1 MAAIAALIPGL
12 LLFQALP
19 ASAAVQPVVL
29 VDGEPVTPEQ
39 LTGSAAG
46 LPSLVPPEATRADL
60 KVVKRAPKPPKDAVP
75 LEKRHEFTNEPA
87 KGGLKS
93 PPPLP
98 KRSGAGSTAV
108 SPEESSRVAALA
120 AGPSVS
126 NLSVTPS
133 VSMQGGAVTSS
144 LTPSL
149 SARVTDPE
157 GRTVG
162 INVEIRHDPAL
173 PTQGT
178 GMIWSAGT
186 GAGNTSGS
194 QVSISVPSGE
204 LSDGWTVQWRIQGR
218 AAATNGEGPWSAWQS
233 LQVNI
238 AKPSVS
244 NLTVTPS
251 VSVPGGAVT
260 SSLTPSLSA
269 KVTDP
274 EGRTVGINVE
284 VRHDPAL
291 PEQGTG
297 AIWSAGTGAGS
308 ASGSQVSIGVPSGK
322 LSDGWTVQWRIQ
334 GRAAATGSVTGAWSD
349 WQTLQVSI
357 SRPSVSNL
365 TVTPSTTSSEGST
378 TSSLTPSLSAKVTDP
393 EGRTVGVNVEVRHAP
408 TLPEQGTGMIW
419 SGATGASAASGS
431 QVRIDVPSGEL
442 SDGWTVQWRIQGR
455 AAATGS
461 PTGPWSAWQTLKTE
475 VLLWQWAS
483 PEDNTQVGSL
493 KPTLSAYA
501 KPGDPSTPVS
511 YWFQLCKGTPAN
523 WDWCE
528 SSGGWDQS
536 WSWQVP
542 AEKLKWGETYSW
554 HVQAS
559 NGSMS
564 VTSPW
569 RTFTTSPEQGT
580 INSLLASG
588 TTGRDFDHVSGNYTR
603 SVTDATVAT
612 AGLPLSVN
620 RTYNSLDPRVD
631 GAFGAG
637 WSTRWDMRVLPEPQ
651 TATLLVTYPDGR
663 QVRFAA
669 KSDGTYAP
677 PPGTYA
683 TMADVAGGGWRLMDK
698 SSTSYWFDAAGRLT
712 KVSDRRNRTQTL
724 TYGTD
729 GKLSTVTAPGGRS
742 LTFTWTGG
750 HVTTVSTNPV
760 NGAPLT
766 WTYSY
771 TGDALTKVCA
781 PGAGTACTVYA
792 YTNASRYRSV
802 IANAAP
808 TGYWRLNDTTTKI
821 GDKVTN
827 SADWNIND
835 EDATLAGASYNVI
848 KTSPGALAGSGD
860 GAMRFGG
867 TANSTYVRLPSGAIN
882 GRGELLSVE
891 AWFKTTGSGTIIGY
905 ENSTQG
911 NFTPAVYVGT
921 DGKLRGQFRTATT
934 TPITSAAAVNNGAW
948 HHVVLTGAENTQT
961 LFLDGQVVGTLNGD
975 ITHLDQGEARVGYGR
990 ASSAWPATVT
1000 GASATAF
1007 PFAGEIDEV
1016 AVYDKPLG
1024 PAEVRTHYA
1033 ARLAQPQMT
1042 TATLPSGRISA
1053 SNTFDAD
1060 GGRLLTHTDNH
1071 DGVWKLGA
1079 LTYAEDHET
1088 DSVNASVVVTDPKNN
1103 TLTYVNDAQR
1113 NYRTVSETD
1122 QLGKTSKY
1130 EYNAGGNLAKA
1141 TDRNGNVVELFYNE
1155 RGNLTGQSTCRTVN
1169 NCDTTYFSYYVNQDN
1184 PFDPRNDQPT
1194 VARDARSSS
1203 ASDDTYAATT
1213 TYNEFGETLKQTTPA
1228 TSDFPAGRST
1238 STTYT
1243 DGTEP
1248 AVGGGTTPA
1257 GLPKVTKDPKL
1268 NETTYRYSAAG
1279 DLAEQ
1284 TSPSGL
1290 VTKFAH
1296 DAVGRVTSR
1305 TEVSAAHPSGVTM
1318 TSTYDGL
1325 GRLLTQTAPGV
1336 KNEVT
1341 NVTHTA
1347 KTVYTYDPDGNTL
1360 TETVSDLTGG
1370 DPARIITYTYDGKGR
1385 AETVTNPEGG
1395 VTRST
1400 WDVTGALASTTD
1412 PVGTVLT
1419 YAYTKRGEPASVT
1432 LKNWTGSPVAP
1443 QAAQDVVLQ
1452 ALSYD
1457 FAGRLAG
1464 QVDAMGRK
1472 TSYTY
1477 FADDRLSQ
1485 VTGDDA
1491 RLNDATTARTDVVL
1505 EDNTYDAAGNLVKRV
1520 SGGGKVTVQSVY
1532 DAASRL
1538 TSTTFDPAALGR
1550 KTAFEYDAVG
1560 NVTKKTS
1567 TAAGTTRTESASYLY
1582 NALNQVTRQTVENG
1596 AEDLVSTS
1604 VYDDRGLLSAATDP
1618 RGNASG
1624 ATPADFTAT
1633 MRYDLAGRLVE
1644 AKSPQVTIEKNGA
1657 TAATGQPIVRYGYNS
1672 AGQQTHVVDAEG
1684 RTTTLAFDKAGRLAS
1699 TIGASYTPPGGSAIT
1714 PTVSFG
1720 YDAAGRQ
1727 TTVTDPR
1734 NHVTST
1740 VYDALGR
1747 PVKVTEPGPSGPGGA
1762 WVAEYDLLGEQRA
1775 VIDPT
1780 GARTEAT
1787 YDDLGRQVTE
1797 TVIERK
1803 PTTAAHTT
1811 ALTYDTAGNLIKSVA
1826 PGDKTTTYT
1835 VNAAGEVTDTV
1846 APATPTTTNPA
1857 TRTTSFGY
1865 DLMGR
1870 QTKVTDA
1877 LGNATEATY
1886 DLAGRKIAAK
1896 DLTSTTAVRTVGFG
1910 YDPAGNP
1917 TSTTSGEG
1925 YVTQRTFDA
1934 AGRLTSLIEPVT
1946 ASSSITSTFGYDAT
1960 GARTRTTDGR
1970 GNATWTTYNSLG
1982 LVESV
1987 IEPSTTAH
1995 PNAADRTW
2003 TSVYDAASNATA
2015 TVQPGGVRIDRTF
2028 DHLNRMT
2035 AEVGSGT
2042 AMATVNRAVTYDSA
2056 GRVTAIGDYT
2066 MEYND
2071 RSLLTKVSKATNPV
2085 ATYAYDAVGNTTQ
2098 RVDPTGT
2105 ATYTWDAADRLNT
2118 ASDPVTG
2125 RTWTYGYDN
2134 ANRLTSKTS
2143 ANPVGTQTYGYDAL
2157 DRLTSQAV
2165 KNNSGTE
2172 LSKIVYGW
2180 DKDDNLTTKTTT
2192 GTAGAGT
2199 NTYAHDRAGRLTSWT
2214 APGGAVTA
2222 YEWDASGN
2230 RTKAGNNTFVYDQRN
2245 RLTSGA
2251 GVDYTYTPRGT
2262 TATETKAGV
2271 TRNLAF
2277 DAFDRLL
2284 SDGEATYGYDALD
2297 RMTSRTA
2304 GATQQRFTYSGLSND
2319 LVTVADGANTT
2330 LAKYGRDPS
2339 GGLLSLQEGTG
2350 PALAVMND
2358 LHGDVVGTFS
2368 ATALV
2373 DSVAYDPFGEVTHR
2387 TGTARTVGYQGE
2399 YTDPDTGKVNMHAR
2413 WYQPGTGTFASRDTA
2428 TLNPDPSV
2436 QANRYTYANADPL
2449 THTDPTG
2456 HSSMPIPVGA
2466 GGSITIQGGGSQNG
2480 ASGGAY
2486 TPGSGWQ
2493 SYLSTLNSRRPSWDW
2508 TPPEVIPGKPYN
2520 AWPSQPSNIYP
2531 QFTNKAQMIEWER
2544 LWGDYSRTPLLN
2556 DEEAKRLGVLPNGRP
2571 MPKGMKDDFWNASPD
2586 AQEEFLLLYNVEQMY
2601 RAEVTDDSI
2610 VFQWRLLNPPTNSP
2624 VAASGAPPQ
2633 VLDGSGRWA
2642 KCAQT
2647 FSKSK
2652 CDTWRESAEQVL
2664 ALQEFKK
2671 GCSKVTLANKD
2682 KCVLLATALGVDANK
2697 LNMSTGSDVLD
2708 KIAKAIA
2715 PLMGPV
2721 NEVLD
2726 FFLGDAKNCYKGDL
2740 AACAIFA
2747 ANFAAP
2753 PVSAAVKAVKAAK
2766 KLGKLSDTV
2775 SAIKKTCRSSFLP
2788 GTKVLMADGSL
2799 KPIEEVRVGDKVLA
2813 TDPETNETGARPV
2826 IALITSE
2833 GVKNLVRVTVDTDG
2847 AKGNKTGAVIA
2858 TDNHPFWVIELQ
2870 NWRTAGELRRGQWL
2884 RASSGT
2890 YIQVANIARWT
2901 ATDQR
2906 VHNLTVDGIP
2916 TYYVAVG
2923 NTSTLVHNTNC
2934 AIDNLI
2940 KLINADNIKMTKTV
2954 EKHLDDITKSGE
2966 KSRPYTDSILLVR
2979 EIMKG
2984 GRPKLDPRGVSTAL
2998 RWDVSG
3004 KFRGSQGTWE
3014 LVVDARTNTIL
3025 HFNFVSTKKR

>member
-1 MAAIAALIPGL
+1 MAVLVTALPGL
-12 LLFQALP
+12 LLFQAFP
-19 ASAAVQPVVL
+19 VSAATMQPSAL
-29 VDGEPVTPEQ
+29 FHGPPDTPDQ

-46 LPSLVPPEATRADL
+46 LPSLVSADATRTDL
-60 KVVKRAPKPPKDAVP
+60 QMAKRAPKPPKDAVP
-75 LEKRHEFTNEPA
+75 LEKRHKFTNEPA

-98 KRSGAGSTAV
+98 KRSGAEGAAAKDARDSS
-108 SPEESSRVAALA
+108 SPEKSSQVAALA

-126 NLSVTPS
+126 DLSVSPS

-144 LTPSL
+144 LTPRL
-149 SARVTDPE
+149 SARVTDSS

-162 INVEIRHDPAL
+162 INVEIRHDPNL

-178 GMIWSAGT
+178 GMIWSDGT
-186 GAGNTSGS
+186 GAGNASGS
-194 QVSISVPSGE
+194 QVRIDVPSGK
-204 LSDGWTVQWRIQGR
+204 LSDGWTVQWRIQGW
-218 AAATNGEGPWSAWQS
+218 AASANGEAGPWSAWQT

-244 NLTVTPS
+244 NLSVTPS
-251 VSVPGGAVT
+251 ISVPGGAVT

-284 VRHDPAL
+284 IRHDPNL

-297 AIWSAGTGAGS
+297 AIWSAGTGAGN
-308 ASGSQVSIGVPSGK
+308 ASGSQVRIDVPSGK
-322 LSDGWTVQWRIQ
+322 LSDGWTVQWRIR
-334 GRAAATGSVTGAWSD
+334 GWAAATGSPAGAWSA

-365 TVTPSTTSSEGST
+365 SVTPSTTSSEWTT

-393 EGRTVGVNVEVRHAP
+393 DGRTVGVNVEIRHDPA
-408 TLPEQGTGMIW
+408 LPEQGNGLIW
-419 SGATGASAASGS
+419 SGGTNASAASGS
-431 QVRIDVPSGEL
+431 QVRIDVPSEKL
-442 SDGWTVQWRIQGR
+442 SDGWTVQWRIRGW

-501 KPGDPSTPVS
+501 KPGDPTWAVS
-511 YWFQLCKGTPAN
+511 YWFQLCKGTPEN

-528 SSGGWDQS
+528 ASGGWDQS

-542 AEKLKWGETYSW
+542 AGKLKWGETYSW
-554 HVQAS
+554 YVQAS
-559 NGSMS
+559 SGSMS

-569 RTFTTSPEQGT
+569 RTFTTSPGQGT

-588 TTGRDFDHVSGNYTR
+588 TNGRDFDHVSGNYTQ
-603 SVTDATVAT
+603 SVTDATVAS
-612 AGLPLSVN
+612 AGLPLSVS
-620 RTYNSLDPRVD
+620 RTYNSLDPRTD

-677 PPGTYA
+677 PPGVYA
-683 TMADVAGGGWRLMDK
+683 TMADVTGGGWRLMDK
-698 SSTSYWFDAAGRLT
+698 SSTSYWFDTAGRLT
-712 KVSDRRNRTQTL
+712 KVSDRRDRIQNL
-724 TYGTD
+724 IYGID
-729 GKLSTVTAPGGRS
+729 GKLSKVTAPGGRS
-742 LTFTWTGG
+742 LTFTWTGN
-750 HVTTVSTNPV
+750 HVSAVSTDPL

-771 TGDALTKVCA
+771 NGDALTKVCA

-792 YTNASRYRSV
+792 YTTASRYRSV

-808 TGYWRLNDTTTKI
+808 TGYWRLGDAVTKL
-821 GDKVTN
+821 GDKVVS
-827 SADWNIND
+827 SADWNIDD
-835 EDATLAGASYNVI
+835 EDAILAGASYNVT
-848 KTSPGALAGSGD
+848 KTSPGALAGSGN
-860 GAMRFGG
+860 GAMRFAG
-867 TANSTYVRLPSGAIN
+867 TANSTYVQLPSGAIN

-905 ENSTQG
+905 QNSIQS

-934 TPITSAAAVNNGAW
+934 TPITSTATVNNGVW

-961 LFLDGQVVGTLNGD
+961 LFLDGQIVGTLNGD
-975 ITHLDQGEARVGYGR
+975 ITHLDQGEARVGYGH
-990 ASSAWPATVT
+990 ASPAWPSTVT
-1000 GASATAF
+1000 TARAF
-1007 PFAGEIDEV
+1007 PFTGEIDEV
-1016 AVYDKPLG
+1016 AVYGKPLG
-1024 PAEVRTHYA
+1024 LAEVQTHYA

-1042 TATLPSGRISA
+1042 TATLPSGRTWA
-1053 SNTFDAD
+1053 TNTFDTD
-1060 GGRLLTHTDNH
+1060 SGRLLTHTDNH
-1071 DGVWKLGA
+1071 GGTWKLDA
-1079 LTYAEDHET
+1079 LTYARDYET
-1088 DSVNASVVVTDPKNN
+1088 DGGNASAVVTDPQNG
-1103 TLTYVNDAQR
+1103 TLTYVNDTQR
-1113 NYRTVSETD
+1113 NHRVVSETD
-1122 QLGKTSKY
+1122 QLNKINKY
-1130 EYNAGGNLAKA
+1130 EYDNDGNLAKV
-1141 TDRNGNVVELFYNE
+1141 TDRNDNVVELFYNE
-1155 RGNLTGQSTCRTVN
+1155 RGNLTGQSTCRTAN
-1169 NCDTTYFSYYVNQDN
+1169 NCNTSYYSYYVNQDN
-1184 PFDPRNDQPT
+1184 LFDPRNDQRT
-1194 VARDARSSS
+1194 VSRDARSSS
-1203 ASDDTYAATT
+1203 ATDDTYATTT

-1228 TSDFPAGRST
+1228 TPDFPNGRST

-1248 AVGGGTTPA
+1248 AIGGGTTPA
-1257 GLPKVTKDPKL
+1257 GLNKSSKDAKG

-1290 VTKFAH
+1290 ITKFAH
-1296 DAVGRVTSR
+1296 NALGRATSR
-1305 TEVSAAHPSGVTM
+1305 TEVSAAHPTGVT
-1318 TSTYDGL
+1318 TTFTYDAL
-1325 GRLLTQTAPGV
+1325 GRPLTQTAPGV

-1341 NVTHTA
+1341 NVTHTI
-1347 KTVYTYDPDGNTL
+1347 KTAYTYDADGNKL
-1360 TETVSDLTGG
+1360 TETFSDLTGG
-1370 DPARIITYTYDGKGR
+1370 DPARTITHTYDTKGR
-1385 AETVTNPEGG
+1385 TETVTNPEGG
-1395 VTRST
+1395 VTHST

-1419 YAYTKRGEPASVT
+1419 YAYTKRGESASVT

-1443 QAAQDVVLQ
+1443 QAARDVVLQ

-1457 FAGRLAG
+1457 PAGRLAG

-1477 FADDRLSQ
+1477 FADNRLSE
-1485 VTGDDA
+1485 VVGDDV
-1491 RLNDATTARTDVVL
+1491 RLNGLTSLDDVVL
-1505 EDNTYDAAGNLVKRV
+1505 QSNQYDPTGNLVRQV

-1532 DAASRL
+1532 DAANRL

-1567 TAAGTTRTESASYLY
+1567 TATGTTRTESVSYAH
-1582 NALNQVTRQTVENG
+1582 NVLNQVTRQTVENG
-1596 AEDLVSTS
+1596 AEDLVTTS

-1624 ATPADFTAT
+1624 ATAADFTAT

-1644 AKSPQVTIEKNGA
+1644 ATSPQVTVEKNG
-1657 TAATGQPIVRYGYNS
+1657 TAATTGRSTVKYGYNS
-1672 AGQQTHVVDAEG
+1672 AGEQTHIVDAEG
-1684 RTTTLAFDKAGRLAS
+1684 RTTTLVFDKAGRLTS

-1714 PTVSFG
+1714 PTVNFG
-1720 YDAAGRQ
+1720 YDAAGQQ

-1762 WVAEYDLLGEQRA
+1762 WVGEYNLLGEQLA

-1780 GARTEAT
+1780 GARNEAT
-1787 YDDLGRQVTE
+1787 YDDLGRQITQ
-1797 TVIERK
+1797 TVIERT

-1811 ALTYDTAGNLIKSVA
+1811 ALTYDTASNLTKRVA
-1826 PGDKTTTYT
+1826 PGNKTTTYT
-1835 VNAAGEVTDTV
+1835 VNAAGEVTATI
-1846 APATPTTTNPA
+1846 APATPTTSAPA
-1857 TRTTSFGY
+1857 SRTTTAAY

-1877 LGNATEATY
+1877 LGNATEVTY
-1886 DLAGRKIAAK
+1886 DLAGRKTSAK
-1896 DLTSTTAVRTVGFG
+1896 DLSGTGTVLRTVGFG

-1917 TSTTSGEG
+1917 TSTTSAEG
-1925 YVTQRTFDA
+1925 HTTQRTFDA
-1934 AGRLTSLIEPVT
+1934 AGRLTSLIEPVSAT
-1946 ASSSITSTFGYDAT
+1946 SSITSTFGYDAS

-1970 GNATWTTYNSLG
+1970 NNATWTTYNTLG

-1987 IEPSTTAH
+1987 IEPATTPH
-1995 PNAADRTW
+1995 PGAADRTW
-2003 TSVYDAASNATA
+2003 TNLYDASGNATA
-2015 TVQPGGVRIDRTF
+2015 TLQPGGVRLDRTF
-2028 DHLNRMT
+2028 DHLDRMT
-2035 AEVGSGT
+2035 AETGSGA

-2056 GRVTAIGDYT
+2056 GRLTAIGDYSL
-2066 MEYND
+2066 EYND
-2071 RSLLTKVSKATNPV
+2071 RSLLTKVSKATNQV
-2085 ATYAYDAVGNTTQ
+2085 AAYAYDATGNLTQ

-2105 ATYTWDAADRLNT
+2105 ATYTWDAVDRLDT

-2143 ANPVGTQTYGYDAL
+2143 ANPVGTQTYGYDSM
-2157 DRLTSQAV
+2157 DRLTSQTV

-2172 LSKIVYGW
+2172 LSKITYGW

-2199 NTYAHDRAGRLTSWT
+2199 NTYTHDRAGRLTSWT

-2230 RTKAGNNTFVYDQRN
+2230 RTKAGTDTFVYDQRN

-2262 TATETKAGV
+2262 LATETKAGV
-2271 TRNLAF
+2271 TRDLVF
-2277 DAFDRLL
+2277 DAFDRMV

-2304 GATQQRFTYSGLSND
+2304 GATQQRFTYSGLSNN

-2330 LAKYGRDPS
+2330 LAKYGRDPF
-2339 GGLLSLQEGTG
+2339 GGLLSLQEGAS

-2387 TGTARTVGYQGE
+2387 TGTARTLGYQGE

-2413 WYQPGTGTFASRDTA
+2413 WYQPGTGTFTSRDTA

-2436 QANRYTYANADPL
+2436 QANRYTYANAGPL
-2449 THTDPTG
+2449 TNTDPSG
-2456 HSSMPIPVGA
+2456 HSSIPIL
-2466 GGSITIQGGGSQNG
+2466 GGGSHTG
-2480 ASGGAY
+2480 TSGI
-2486 TPGSGWQ
+2486 SDWQ
-2493 SYLSTLNSRRPSWDW
+2493 SYDTSSYWDKYIDRDSSSWDF
-2508 TPPEVIPGKPYN
+2508 TPPEVIPGQPYYS
-2520 AWPSQPSNIYP
+2520 WPDQPCCLVEMDWWFDEERGRNLGVTEKGKTAPKGYWDGTKDERALFDLLAESIDD
-2531 QFTNKAQMIEWER
+2531 QKALNR
-2544 LWGDYSRTPLLN
+2544 LWKKIKSLSS
-2556 DEEAKRLGVLPNGRP
+2556 
-2571 MPKGMKDDFWNASPD
+2571 NAGPG
-2586 AQEEFLLLYNVEQMY
+2586 
-2601 RAEVTDDSI
+2601 
-2610 VFQWRLLNPPTNSP
+2610 
-2624 VAASGAPPQ
+2624 GAPPQ
-2633 VLDGSGRWA
+2633 SRDGNGQRVQCKEMYSKKECKDFKDAA
-2642 KCAQT
+2642 K
-2647 FSKSK
+2647 KI
-2652 CDTWRESAEQVL
+2652 L
-2664 ALQEFKK
+2664 LLQEFNKE
-2671 GCSKVTLANKD
+2671 CSTLTIKTYAAKID
-2682 KCVLLATALGVDANK
+2682 KCTNYLGYLGINASK
-2697 LNMSTGSDVLD
+2697 IKASTGKAGLD
-2708 KIAKAIA
+2708 AFLELIT
-2715 PLMGPV
+2715 PLVGPTEWIVNLFFEDAMGCV
-2721 NEVLD
+2721 E
-2726 FFLGDAKNCYKGDL
+2726 GDAISCVL
-2740 AACAIFA
+2740 MA
-2747 ANFAAP
+2747 ANFAGPSGRVVSRIAKIGKIAP
-2753 PVSAAVKAVKAAK
+2753 SAGKAFNKAA
-2766 KLGKLSDTV
+2766 
-2775 SAIKKTCRSSFLP
+2775 AACRRSSFLP
-2788 GTKVLMADGSL
+2788 GTKTLMADGSL

-2813 TDPETNETGARPV
+2813 TDPETGETGARSV
-2826 IALITSE
+2826 IALIASE
-2833 GVKNLVRVTVDTDG
+2833 GIKNLVQVTVDTDG
-2847 AKGNKTGAVIA
+2847 AKGNKTGTVVA
-2858 TDNHPFWVIELQ
+2858 TDNHPFWVTELQ
-2870 NWRTAGELRRGQWL
+2870 EWRTAGELRRGQWL
-2884 RASSGT
+2884 RASTGT
-2890 YIQVANIARWT
+2890 YVQVAGIAQWT
-2901 ATDQR
+2901 VTDQR
-2906 VHNLTVDGIP
+2906 VHNLTVDDLS
-2916 TYYVAVG
+2916 TYYVVTG
-2923 NTSTLVHNTNC
+2923 NTNILVHNDNVVPNIIKDMLRQITTGTLKQRTNPDGTLDFYRGGNNRRT
-2934 AIDNLI
+2934 AWWEGAKIYGLPGNNKYRIL
-2940 KLINADNIKMTKTV
+2940 
-2954 EKHLDDITKSGE
+2954 EKD
-2966 KSRPYTDSILLVR
+2966 
-2979 EIMKG
+2979 
-2984 GRPKLDPRGVSTAL
+2984 
-2998 RWDVSG
+2998 G
-3004 KFRGSQGTWE
+3004 KFAWVGPDKNGGHNYNKVMQ
-3014 LVVDARTNTIL
+3014 LC
-3025 HFNFVSTKKR
+3025 